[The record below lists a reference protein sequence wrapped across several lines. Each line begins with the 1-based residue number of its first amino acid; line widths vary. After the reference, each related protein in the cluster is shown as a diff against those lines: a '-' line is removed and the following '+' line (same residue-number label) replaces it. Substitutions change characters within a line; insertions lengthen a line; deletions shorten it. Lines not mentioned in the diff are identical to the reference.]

1 MLNLQKEK
9 EKKNPNKK
17 THRRRTL
24 MKYHLGTCIVINKVE
39 LYYENRMPN
48 SEVLIYCNIVAL
60 L

>member
-1 MLNLQKEK
+1 
-9 EKKNPNKK
+9 
-17 THRRRTL
+17 